1 MGVVGGGGI
10 GFDLH
15 LAMSLFRYADA
26 LAITTIILVMVV
38 AAEQVSDYLR
48 KRIIGQEVLQ

>member
-10 GFDLH
+10 GFELH

-26 LAITTIILVMVV
+26 LAITVMTLVVV
-38 AAEQVSDYLR
+38 WLAEKISDYLR
-48 KRIIGQEVLQ
+48 RRIIGQEILQ